1 MKLHNTNNR
10 FGLIA
15 ILLHWIMATVIIGLF
30 ILGKYMIDLDYY
42 DSYYHIAPWWH
53 KSFGLTL
60 LFLLIIRLLWKLY
73 SPKVLPIS
81 NHTGLE
87 VKLATSLQI
96 ILYIFIFICCI
107 SGYLI
112 STAEDAGISFFDWFD
127 IPALISLGE
136 AQSELAGDIHEYST
150 TILIVLAG
158 LHLMAALKHH
168 FINKDQTLIR
178 ILNFK

>member
-1 MKLHNTNNR
+1 MKLHSTNNQ

-15 ILLHWIMATVIIGLF
+15 ILLHWIMAIVIIGLF

-53 KSFGLTL
+53 KSLGLTL
-60 LFLLIIRLLWKLY
+60 LFLLIVRLLWKLY

-81 NHTGLE
+81 SHTGLE
-87 VKLATSLQI
+87 VKLATSMKFL
-96 ILYIFIFICCI
+96 LYIFMFTCCI

-127 IPALISLGE
+127 VPALISLGE
-136 AQSELAGDIHEYST
+136 AQSKLAGDIHEYST

-168 FINKDQTLIR
+168 FINKDKTLIK
-178 ILNFK
+178 ILNIK

>member
-1 MKLHNTNNR
+1 MKLHNTNNQ

-15 ILLHWIMATVIIGLF
+15 ILLHWIMAIVIIGLF

-73 SPKVLPIS
+73 SPKVLAVNS
-81 NHTGLE
+81 HTALE
-87 VKLATSLQI
+87 VKLAISMQI
-96 ILYIFIFICCI
+96 LLYIFMFICCI

-136 AQSELAGDIHEYST
+136 TQSELASEIHEYST
-150 TILIVLAG
+150 TILIVLAA

-178 ILNFK
+178 ILNIK